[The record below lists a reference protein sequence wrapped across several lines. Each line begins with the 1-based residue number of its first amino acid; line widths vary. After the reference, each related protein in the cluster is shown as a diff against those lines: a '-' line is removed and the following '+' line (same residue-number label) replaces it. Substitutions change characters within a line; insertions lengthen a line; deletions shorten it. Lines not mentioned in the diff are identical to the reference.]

1 MPYLAPRTLPPMKW
15 KKLFRAALDSILK
28 NRMRSLL
35 TMLGIIIGVGAVAI
49 LVSLGQSA
57 QVAIAGEIEGLGANL
72 LFIAPAEGES
82 GGVRGQDGNQN
93 KITMQDVDALR
104 AQSVELGAV
113 SPATFASGQ
122 VIGGI
127 GNWSTQV
134 TGVSPEYLDVR
145 NWDVVEGTFFDHA
158 EVDARA
164 KVAVLGQTVADELF
178 PGQSPLGAQIR
189 VRNVPFRVIGVLE
202 AKGGGLGGD
211 DQDNVVLAPVT
222 TVMNRLR
229 GDETVDVIFA
239 SAADGDRT
247 EEAEA
252 EIKSLFR
259 AFHGVPDED
268 RDVVRVETQASIME
282 FANTA
287 LSLLT
292 ALLGAIAGV
301 SLVVG
306 GIGIMNIMLVSVT
319 ERTREIGIRL
329 AVGARGGDVLTQFLI
344 EAVLLCLFGGLLGTG
359 LAFGFAA
366 VASALAPFEVTVGLD
381 VVLLAVVFSAAIGVF
396 FGFYPA
402 RKAARLDPIDALR
415 YE

>member
-1 MPYLAPRTLPPMKW
+1 MKW
-15 KKLFRAALDSILK
+15 QKLFRAALDSILK

-57 QVAIAGEIEGLGANL
+57 QAAIADEIGGLGANL
-72 LFIAPAEGES
+72 LFVSPAPSDA
-82 GGVRGQDGNQN
+82 GGVRGQEGRQN
-93 KITMQDVDALR
+93 EITMADVDALR
-104 AQSVELGAV
+104 RQSIELSAV
-113 SPATFASGQ
+113 SPATFSGGSQ
-122 VIGGI
+122 IIGGI
-127 GNWSTQV
+127 GNWSASVQ
-134 TGVSPEYLDVR
+134 GVSPEYQAVR
-145 NWDVVEGTFFDHA
+145 NWDIAQGTFFDQT
-158 EVDARA
+158 EVDGRA

-178 PGQSPLGAQIR
+178 PGQSPIGAQIR

-202 AKGGGLGGD
+202 AKGAGLGGD
-211 DQDNVVLAPVT
+211 NQDNVILAPVT
-222 TVMNRLR
+222 TVQSRLR
-229 GDETVDVIFA
+229 GDNSVDVVFA
-239 SAADGDRT
+239 SAADPGRVDA
-247 EEAEA
+247 AEA
-252 EIKSLFR
+252 EIKSIFR
-259 AFHGVPDED
+259 SLNGIADPEEQVV
-268 RDVVRVETQASIME
+268 DVQSQASILE

-287 LSLLT
+287 LNLLT

-366 VASALAPFEVTVGLD
+366 IASALAPFTVTVGLD
-381 VVLLAVVFSAAIGVF
+381 VVLLAVVFSAVIGVF

-402 RKAARLDPIDALR
+402 RKAARLDPIEALR

>member
-1 MPYLAPRTLPPMKW
+1 MKW
-15 KKLFRAALDSILK
+15 RKLFRAALDSILK

-57 QVAIAGEIEGLGANL
+57 QMAIQGEIAGLGADL
-72 LFIAPAEGES
+72 IIVTPAAS
-82 GGVRGQDGNQN
+82 DAGGVRGQEGNQN
-93 KITMQDVDALR
+93 EIKTEDVDALR
-104 AQSVELGAV
+104 AQSTELGAI
-113 SPATFASGQ
+113 SPAVFSGGVQ

-134 TGVSPEYLDVR
+134 QGVSPEYPAVR
-145 NWDVVEGTFFDHA
+145 SWEVEEGAFFSER
-158 EVDARA
+158 EVENRA
-164 KVAVLGQTVADELF
+164 KVAVLGRTVADELF
-178 PGQSPLGAQIR
+178 PGQSPVGAQIR
-189 VRNVPFRVIGVLE
+189 VRNVPFKVIGVLE

-211 DQDNVVLAPVT
+211 DQDDVILAPFT
-222 TVMNRLR
+222 TVQNRLR
-229 GDETVDVIFA
+229 GSRTVDVLFA
-239 SAADGDRT
+239 SAANPARVD
-247 EEAEA
+247 EAQA
-252 EIKSLFR
+252 EIVDLFR
-259 AFHGVPDED
+259 ARNDVRTSEPDP
-268 RDVVRVETQASIME
+268 VEIQTQADIMD
-282 FANTA
+282 FAETA
-287 LSLLT
+287 LGALT

-329 AVGARGGDVLTQFLI
+329 SVGARGSDVLTQFLI
-344 EAVLLCLFGGLLGTG
+344 EAVLLCLFGGLMGTA
-359 LAFGFAA
+359 LAFGFAF
-366 VASALAPFEVTVGLD
+366 VASQVAPFTVAVGLD
-381 VVLLAVVFSAAIGVF
+381 VVLLAVAFSAAIGVF